1 MIAKAEG
8 EKSTEY
14 WKLIALRVD
23 CLHHRPDLWLGGVD
37 PLDHRYTIIL
47 NRGLFNGAK
56 HA

>member
-14 WKLIALRVD
+14 WKLIALCSY
-23 CLHHRPDLWLGGVD
+23 CLYHLPDLRLGGVD
-37 PLDHRYTIIL
+37 PLDHRYTINL